1 MRKPLLIGLVLA
13 LSALPAAAQER
24 DFSQVEIKVIP
35 VAGNIYMLQG
45 AGGNI
50 GVSVGKDGI
59 LIVDDQFAP
68 LADKIR
74 AALKGLGGNGKLQ
87 FVVNTHWHP
96 DHVGGNETFAKE
108 APIIAHHNVRKRLST
123 DLVIRGEKVPAL
135 PEGGLPVLT
144 FGDSVSIH
152 FNGEE
157 IKAVHFPH
165 GHTDGDSVI
174 FFTGSKVVHMGDD
187 VFAGRFPFVDLEN
200 GGTVQG
206 LIENIGKVL
215 GQIPAETKVIPGH
228 GPLSTVE
235 DLKAYH
241 RMLLETTD
249 IVRKRMEAGRTLEQ
263 MQAEGLPE
271 QWKEFGTGF
280 IDTKTWIATI
290 HASYSQGGGH
300 SHGHGAHHHH

>member
-1 MRKPLLIGLVLA
+1 MRKASLVGLVLA
-13 LSALPAAAQER
+13 LAALPLIGQQP
-24 DFSQVEIKVIP
+24 DFSQVEIKAIP
-35 VAGNIYMLQG
+35 VAGNIHMLQG

-74 AALKGLGGNGKLQ
+74 AALKGLGGNGKLE
-87 FVVNTHWHP
+87 FVLNTHWHS
-96 DHVGGNETFAKE
+96 DHTGGNETFGKE
-108 APIIAHHNVRKRLST
+108 GAIIAHHNVRKRLMT
-123 DLVIRGEKVPAL
+123 EQTVFGTKYPPA
-135 PEGGLPVLT
+135 PEGALPVLT
-144 FGDSVSIH
+144 FGDAVSIH

-174 FFTGSKVVHMGDD
+174 FFTGSGVVHMGDD
-187 VFAGRFPFVDLEN
+187 MFAGRFPFVDLGS
-200 GGTVQG
+200 GGSVQG

-215 GQIPAETKVIPGH
+215 GQIPADTKVIPGH

-235 DLKAYH
+235 DLKGYH

-263 MQAEGLPE
+263 IQAEGLPE
-271 QWKEFGTGF
+271 QWKEWGSGF

-300 SHGHGAHHHH
+300 SHGQGAHHHH